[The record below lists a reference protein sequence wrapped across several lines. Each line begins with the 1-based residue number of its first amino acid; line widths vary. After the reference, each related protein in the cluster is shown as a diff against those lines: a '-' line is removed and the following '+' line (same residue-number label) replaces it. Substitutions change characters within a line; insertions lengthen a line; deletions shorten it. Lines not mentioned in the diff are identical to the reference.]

1 VSRQRDRFCLWL
13 CAVLSVTSV
22 LATIPALEMGT
33 NDDWSYAWVARE
45 LARTGHF
52 TYNGWIGAM
61 IGVQAWW
68 AALLIRW
75 FGYSFT
81 LVRLSTLPFAA
92 GSGIL
97 LYRLGRLAGLNPS
110 FALFGC
116 LSITLSPVFIP
127 VAASFMT
134 DVPGCFFWLASVYCM
149 IQAAQAASTNWVWVW
164 MMSGAVAGIA
174 GGTVRQVVWLIPL
187 VALPTVAWMRRTERR
202 TIAGASL
209 LWLLSTLAIALCL
222 RWYNQQPYVTEM
234 PREPE
239 AWSDVVGASIESVL
253 QVAVACLVL
262 MAPVLAL
269 HVTNWRRWVR
279 TPAPLAYGMLVAGI
293 LATGLWWFGDSPL
306 LGNVVT
312 SKGMLGQGLDMLG
325 TKPEILPLPMRLLLG
340 VALFLAAGF
349 TVAAQLADYRRL
361 AGPFPEPM
369 RQFLWIVAPSSV
381 FYALAVLYRSVR
393 DWLLFDRYCILLLP
407 LLVVPL
413 LWHFQQRI
421 RETPPVW
428 GWIVMALFA
437 CFGIALTH
445 DYLAAGRARV
455 IAADTITH
463 AGIPRTHVSA
473 GLEYDGW
480 TQLEQSGRI
489 PSPTE
494 QAATPARRF
503 PVSPP
508 FWFWTK
514 TPSVEPQYVVT
525 YSRLK
530 GLVDSSFPPLD
541 YTAWLPPFHRE
552 VLIQKLP
559 E

>member
-1 VSRQRDRFCLWL
+1 
-13 CAVLSVTSV
+13 
-22 LATIPALEMGT
+22 MGT

-45 LARTGHF
+45 LARSGHF

-68 AALLIRW
+68 AALLIRC

-81 LVRLSTLPFAA
+81 LLRLSTLPFAA
-92 GSGIL
+92 GCSVL
-97 LYRLGRLAGLNPS
+97 LYRLGRMAGLNPS

-134 DVPGCFFWLASVYCM
+134 DVPGCFFWLASAYCM
-149 IQAAQAASTNWVWVW
+149 IQAARAASTNRVCVW
-164 MMSGAVAGIA
+164 MTAGAVAGIA
-174 GGTVRQVVWLIPL
+174 GGTIRQVVWLIPL
-187 VALPTVAWMRRTERR
+187 LALPTVAWMRRTERR
-202 TIAGASL
+202 AIAGASF
-209 LWLLSTLAIALCL
+209 LWLLSALAIALCL

-234 PREPE
+234 PRDPE
-239 AWSDVVGASIESVL
+239 AWSDLAQSSIESAL
-253 QVAVACLVL
+253 QFAVACLVL

-269 HVTNWRRWVR
+269 HMMNWRRWAR
-279 TPAPLAYGMLVAGI
+279 TPAPLAYGMMVTGI
-293 LATGLWWFGDSPL
+293 LAAGLWWFGDSPL

-312 SKGMLGQGLDMLG
+312 SKGMLGQGLDLLG
-325 TKPEILPLPMRLLLG
+325 TKPEILPMPVRLLSSA
-340 VALFLAAGF
+340 ALFLAAGF
-349 TVAAQLADYRRL
+349 TIATQLADRQRL
-361 AGPFPEPM
+361 AGSFPEPM
-369 RQFLWIVAPSSV
+369 RQFLWIVAPSCM
-381 FYALAVLYRSVR
+381 FYTLAVIYRSVR

-407 LLVVPL
+407 LLIVPL

-421 RETPPVW
+421 RDTPPVW
-428 GWIVMALFA
+428 SWMVIALFA

-455 IAADTITH
+455 TAASTVTH

-480 TQLEQSGRI
+480 TQLEQAGRI
-489 PSPTE
+489 PSPKE
-494 QAATPARRF
+494 QAASPPRRF

-514 TPSVEPQYVVT
+514 TPSVDPQYVVT

-530 GLVDSSFPPLD
+530 GLIDSSFPPLS
-541 YTAWLPPFHRE
+541 YTAWLPPFHRQ
-552 VLIQKLP
+552 VLIQKSP